1 VSLVTRPP
9 ADGAAAARRLAL
21 GLALMFALSPATRF
35 GYLAYPAGL
44 YGWLALTG
52 QVTIPGRLVPLTRA
66 AADSVR
72 SWRSRRGLSGGQ
84 VQT

>member
-1 VSLVTRPP
+1 VTRPP

-21 GLALMFALSPATRF
+21 GLALMFVLSPATRF

-52 QVTIPGRLVPLTRA
+52 QATAPGRLVPRLRA
-66 AADSVR
+66 TADSVR

>member
-1 VSLVTRPP
+1 M
-9 ADGAAAARRLAL
+9 AAARRLAL
-21 GLALMFALSPATRF
+21 GLALMFTLSPATRF

-52 QVTIPGRLVPLTRA
+52 QATAHGRLVPRIRA

-72 SWRSRRGLSGGQ
+72 SWLSRRALSGEQ
-84 VQT
+84 ART